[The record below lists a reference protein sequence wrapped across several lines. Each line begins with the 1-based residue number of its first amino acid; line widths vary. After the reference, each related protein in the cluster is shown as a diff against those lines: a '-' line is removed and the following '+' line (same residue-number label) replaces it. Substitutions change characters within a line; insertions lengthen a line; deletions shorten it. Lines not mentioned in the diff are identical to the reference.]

1 MMEIHLIFTSSNQL
15 KMSIANNLNQH
26 LGLKICFSLVYSIE
40 SVDGGTITKKVGRY
54 YEILFEKSEIFITLQ
69 KTKIGSY
76 NLSCGPEGLFLID
89 DANKKLEC
97 FIHPLIFENPVPRV
111 QYTEYQ
117 EKILQPVI
125 PLPFSS
131 QLKQQFIKI
140 TNLKFKIQSQEQD
153 FFKNIKNITEVSN
166 INFNTENGYEIVFLN
181 QENKPL
187 FLIKNINGD
196 LLDRDTCLKAFR
208 SRPDIVIH
216 LATYPRAK
224 IVDQDPINGIP
235 KVIGTTTNL
244 LWHASKFETKKFVYI
259 SSSMVY
265 GDFVDGTKEDANTKP
280 KNIYGEAKLTGERMV
295 KLFAKRDGLNY
306 NIIRPSGVYGPG
318 DMPDRV
324 VSKFFEKAMSNK
336 TITLHNGE
344 NKVDFTY
351 RQDAARGI
359 ILAALSSVANVSF
372 NITAGNA
379 TSLRTLAEKII
390 EITGSDSDIEDI
402 GNHKLYPMRGTLD
415 ISRAKD
421 LLDYA
426 PEFTLEQGLKSY
438 YDWLQNKI

>member
-1 MMEIHLIFTSSNQL
+1 MDTNIQGKSTVM
-15 KMSIANNLNQH
+15 
-26 LGLKICFSLVYSIE
+26 KILVT
-40 SVDGGTITKKVGRY
+40 GGKG
-54 YEILFEKSEIFITLQ
+54 F
-69 KTKIGSY
+69 IGSKIVEM
-76 NLSCGPEGLFLID
+76 LSNDGHKVTVVDNHDTYGIMTKQELYKLYEWRTR
-89 DANKKLEC
+89 NWKLE
-97 FIHPLIFENPVPRV
+97 NVSM
-111 QYTEYQ
+111 
-117 EKILQPVI
+117 I
-125 PLPFSS
+125 P
-131 QLKQQFIKI
+131 
-140 TNLKFKIQSQEQD
+140 
-153 FFKNIKNITEVSN
+153 
-166 INFNTENGYEIVFLN
+166 
-181 QENKPL
+181 
-187 FLIKNINGD
+187 GD
-196 LLDRDTCLKAFR
+196 ILDRLVCLKAF
-208 SRPDIVIH
+208 SHNPEIVIH

-244 LWHASKFETKKFVYI
+244 LWHSSKWNIKKFVYI

-359 ILAALSSVANVSF
+359 VLSALSSVANVSF

-390 EITGSDSDIEDI
+390 EITGSKSDVEDI

-415 ISRAKD
+415 IGRAKD
-421 LLDYA
+421 LLEYE

>member
-1 MMEIHLIFTSSNQL
+1 MKILVTGGKGFIGSKIGEMLSNDG
-15 KMSIANNLNQH
+15 H
-26 LGLKICFSLVYSIE
+26 TVTV
-40 SVDGGTITKKVGRY
+40 VDNHDTYGIMTKQELDKL
-54 YEILFEKSEIFITLQ
+54 YEWRTRNWKSENV
-69 KTKIGSY
+69 SM
-76 NLSCGPEGLFLID
+76 
-89 DANKKLEC
+89 
-97 FIHPLIFENPVPRV
+97 
-111 QYTEYQ
+111 
-117 EKILQPVI
+117 I
-125 PLPFSS
+125 P
-131 QLKQQFIKI
+131 
-140 TNLKFKIQSQEQD
+140 
-153 FFKNIKNITEVSN
+153 
-166 INFNTENGYEIVFLN
+166 
-181 QENKPL
+181 
-187 FLIKNINGD
+187 GD
-196 LLDRDTCLKAFR
+196 ILDRLVCLKAF
-208 SRPDIVIH
+208 SHNPEIVIH

-224 IVDQDPINGIP
+224 IVDEDPILGIP
-235 KVIGTTTNL
+235 KVINTTTNL
-244 LWHASKFETKKFVYI
+244 LWHSSKWNIKKFVYI

-379 TSLRTLAEKII
+379 ISLRTLAEKII
-390 EITGSDSDIEDI
+390 DITGSDSGIEDI

-421 LLDYA
+421 LLEYE
-426 PEFTLEQGLKSY
+426 PQFTLDQGLKSY
-438 YDWLQNKI
+438 YDWLQN